1 MKYKHFSVDEREK
14 IQRGLW
20 EKRSIRAIAKDI
32 GRSPCSISREI
43 RRNHPPER
51 RVYTPRL
58 AHARA
63 LEKRKSRGRKDRL
76 KNESLRT
83 YVKKKIKGGWS
94 PEQIANTITDEYPK
108 KCISHEAIYQFIYA
122 QFKRGGY
129 GRCTGIDLRSYLKR
143 RHKQRHTFGARKY
156 QRAPRPYFT
165 SIEERP
171 KVVLQRKRIGD
182 WEGDSVVSRKSVV
195 ALNTLVER
203 KTGLVFITKVRNGT
217 AKATQEAVTVR
228 LGAVPTKLRLT
239 LTLDNG
245 SENTCHQELHEA
257 LGVDCYAAHPY
268 ASWERGTNENTNGLI
283 RWYFPKGT
291 DFATISDEE
300 IQRVE
305 LALNSRPRKRLSY
318 KTPLQAWSVALQG

>member
-1 MKYKHFSVDEREK
+1 MKYRHFSVNERER
-14 IQRGLW
+14 IQQGLW
-20 EKRSIRAIAKDI
+20 EQRSIRAIAKDI
-32 GRSPCSISREI
+32 DRSPASVSREI

-58 AHARA
+58 AHDRA

-76 KNESLRT
+76 KSDAIRM
-83 YVKKKIKGGWS
+83 YVNAKLKEGWS
-94 PEQIANTITDEYPK
+94 PEQVSGCIKQDIK
-108 KCISHEAIYQFIYA
+108 KAISHEAIYQYIYA
-122 QFKRGGY
+122 QFKRNGY
-129 GRCTGIDLRSYLKR
+129 GRCVGEDLRSYLKR
-143 RHKQRHTFGARKY
+143 RHKQRHAHGARKY

-165 SIEERP
+165 SIERRP
-171 KVVLQRKRIGD
+171 RVVAKRKRIGD
-182 WEGDSVVSRKSVV
+182 WEGDSMVSRKSTV

-203 KTGLVFITKVRNGT
+203 KTGLVFITKVPNGT
-217 AKATQEAVTVR
+217 ACATKQVVTAR
-228 LGAVPTKLRLT
+228 LRTVPLEFRHT

-245 SENTCHQELHEA
+245 SENACHQELHEA

-300 IQRVE
+300 IRRVE
-305 LALNSRPRKRLSY
+305 LALNSRPRKRLGY
-318 KTPLQAWSVALQG
+318 KTPLQVWSVALQG

>member
-1 MKYKHFSVDEREK
+1 MSYKHFSVDEREK

-32 GRSPCSISREI
+32 GRSPASVSREI

-58 AHARA
+58 AHEQA
-63 LEKRKSRGRKDRL
+63 LEKRTCRGRKDRL
-76 KNESLRT
+76 KGDPVRT
-83 YVKKKIKGGWS
+83 YVITHLKIGWS
-94 PEQIANTITDEYPK
+94 PEQIAGCIK
-108 KCISHEAIYQFIYA
+108 KDIKKTISHEAIYQYIYA

-129 GRCTGIDLRSYLKR
+129 GRCVGEDLRPCLKR
-143 RHKQRHTFGARKY
+143 RHKQRHAHGARKY

-165 SIEERP
+165 SIEQRP
-171 KVVLQRKRIGD
+171 RVVEKRKRIGD
-182 WEGDSVVSRKSVV
+182 WEGDSMVSRKSTV

-203 KTGLVFITKVRNGT
+203 KTGLVFITKVRDGT
-217 AKATQEAVTVR
+217 AEATKQAVTAR
-228 LGAVPTKLRLT
+228 LGAVPKELRHT

-257 LGVDCYAAHPY
+257 LGVDCFAAHPY

-305 LALNSRPRKRLSY
+305 LALNSRPRKRLGY